1 MLVLCIM
8 EVTPGEIKE
17 AFTREV
23 LNTHGDYVMSLLK
36 DSISDLSLIDQGNL
50 LGGIS
55 YKIQKKGND
64 FALEF
69 SFTGYG
75 RAIEIAFHRRKK
87 QNTRDIIKQLY
98 GVKSREDVKAQQ
110 AIRKRKD
117 TRWYS
122 RNVYGALN
130 TLIGRYMYGF
140 TEEEIERLKSIIT
153 TAATSGQILVK

>member
-1 MLVLCIM
+1 M

-23 LNTHGDYVMSLLK
+23 LNNHGDYVMDILK

-50 LGGIS
+50 LGSIS
-55 YKIQKKGND
+55 FKVKRIGAD
-64 FALEF
+64 FAIEF

-87 QNTRDIIKQLY
+87 TNTRDVIKQLY
-98 GVKSREDVKAQQ
+98 GVKSREDVKAEQS
-110 AIRKRKD
+110 IRSRKD

-122 RNVYGALN
+122 RNVYGTIN

-140 TEEEIERLKSIIT
+140 TEQEIERLKSIIT
-153 TAATSGQILVK
+153 TAATSGQMIVR